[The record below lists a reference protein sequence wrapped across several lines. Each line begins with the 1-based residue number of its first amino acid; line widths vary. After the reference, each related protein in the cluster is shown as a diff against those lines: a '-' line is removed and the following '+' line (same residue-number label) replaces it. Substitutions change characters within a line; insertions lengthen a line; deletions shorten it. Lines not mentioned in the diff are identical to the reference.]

1 MSEEKEMTAP
11 NVSIGVDTEQS
22 SIKQTTNSISNR
34 DVNFNPFDEFFKK
47 IDPSYMKTVTMQE
60 LYQDIYS
67 KKPPVIEGL
76 LYQGTYLFVGSP
88 KIGKSFFMAQLAYH
102 VSTGTPLWDYPVKK
116 GTVLYLALED
126 DYRRLQERM
135 YRMFGTD
142 STENLYFSVSSKP
155 LGNGLTDQLSGFI
168 REHPDTTLVIID
180 TLQKIR
186 EVDSDSY
193 SYAKDYEI
201 INQLK
206 QFSDSWEICLLLV
219 HHTRKQK
226 SSDNFD
232 MISGTNGLLGCADG
246 AFMLYKET
254 RTSNKATLEI
264 SGRDQQD
271 QKIHLIRDEEK
282 LCWNFEKAETE
293 LWKEPPEPLLECI
306 ANLVTE
312 ENPTWQGTATELIEK
327 LELDIKPNALSLKL
341 NVNAGKLYNL
351 YFVQYSNKRTH
362 KAKLIQLRYDADHP
376 IVISPE
382 PTEEETEKSPDGVPA
397 IKGEIIISTD
407 TVDDIAGEDYDRAYQ
422 QMIDNALA

>member
-67 KKPPVIEGL
+67 KKSPVIEGL

-206 QFSDSWEICLLLV
+206 QFSDSWGICLLLV

-246 AFMLYKET
+246 AFMLYKEN

-327 LELDIKPNALSLKL
+327 LGLDMKPNVVSLKL
-341 NVNAGKLYNL
+341 NVNAGRLMND
-351 YFVQYSNKRTH
+351 YSIRYTNKRNH
-362 KAKLIQLRYDADHP
+362 SGR
-376 IVISPE
+376 
-382 PTEEETEKSPDGVPA
+382 
-397 IKGEIIISTD
+397 
-407 TVDDIAGEDYDRAYQ
+407 
-422 QMIDNALA
+422 MIFFSLLSKE

>member
-116 GTVLYLALED
+116 GMVLYLALED

-168 REHPDTTLVIID
+168 REHPDTMLVIID

-206 QFSDSWEICLLLV
+206 QFSDSWGICLLLV
-219 HHTRKQK
+219 YHTRKQK

-327 LELDIKPNALSLKL
+327 LGLDMKPNVVSLKL
-341 NVNAGKLYNL
+341 NVNAGRLMND
-351 YFVQYSNKRTH
+351 YSIRYTNKRNH
-362 KAKLIQLRYDADHP
+362 SGR
-376 IVISPE
+376 
-382 PTEEETEKSPDGVPA
+382 
-397 IKGEIIISTD
+397 
-407 TVDDIAGEDYDRAYQ
+407 
-422 QMIDNALA
+422 MIFFSLLSKE

>member
-11 NVSIGVDTEQS
+11 NVSIGADTEQS

-47 IDPSYMKTVTMQE
+47 IDPLYMKTVTMQE

-155 LGNGLTDQLSGFI
+155 LGNGLADQLSGFI

-206 QFSDSWEICLLLV
+206 QFSDSWGICLLLV

-327 LELDIKPNALSLKL
+327 LGLDMKPNVVSLKL
-341 NVNAGKLYNL
+341 NVNAGRLMND
-351 YFVQYSNKRTH
+351 YSIRYTNKRNH
-362 KAKLIQLRYDADHP
+362 SGR
-376 IVISPE
+376 
-382 PTEEETEKSPDGVPA
+382 
-397 IKGEIIISTD
+397 
-407 TVDDIAGEDYDRAYQ
+407 
-422 QMIDNALA
+422 MIFFSLLSKE

>member
-88 KIGKSFFMAQLAYH
+88 KIGKSFFMAQFAYH

-168 REHPDTTLVIID
+168 REHPDTMLVIID

-206 QFSDSWEICLLLV
+206 QFSDSWGICLLLV

-264 SGRDQQD
+264 SDRDQQD

-312 ENPTWQGTATELIEK
+312 ENLTWQGTATELIEK
-327 LELDIKPNALSLKL
+327 LGLDMKPNVVSLKL
-341 NVNAGKLYNL
+341 NVNAGRLMND
-351 YFVQYSNKRTH
+351 YSIRYTNKRNH
-362 KAKLIQLRYDADHP
+362 SGR
-376 IVISPE
+376 
-382 PTEEETEKSPDGVPA
+382 
-397 IKGEIIISTD
+397 
-407 TVDDIAGEDYDRAYQ
+407 
-422 QMIDNALA
+422 MIFFSLLSKE

>member
-126 DYRRLQERM
+126 DYRRLQERI

-168 REHPDTTLVIID
+168 REHPDTMLVIID

-206 QFSDSWEICLLLV
+206 QFSDSWGICLLLV

-246 AFMLYKET
+246 AFMLYKEN

-327 LELDIKPNALSLKL
+327 LGLDMKPNVVSLKL
-341 NVNAGKLYNL
+341 NVNAGRLMND
-351 YFVQYSNKRTH
+351 YSIRYTNKRNH
-362 KAKLIQLRYDADHP
+362 SGR
-376 IVISPE
+376 
-382 PTEEETEKSPDGVPA
+382 
-397 IKGEIIISTD
+397 
-407 TVDDIAGEDYDRAYQ
+407 
-422 QMIDNALA
+422 MIFFSLLSKE

>member
-102 VSTGTPLWDYPVKK
+102 VSTGTPLWGYPVKK

-155 LGNGLTDQLSGFI
+155 LGNGLADQLSGFI

-206 QFSDSWEICLLLV
+206 QFSDSWGICLLLV

-327 LELDIKPNALSLKL
+327 LGLDMKPNVVSLKL
-341 NVNAGKLYNL
+341 NVNAGRLMND
-351 YFVQYSNKRTH
+351 YSIRYTNKRNH
-362 KAKLIQLRYDADHP
+362 SGR
-376 IVISPE
+376 
-382 PTEEETEKSPDGVPA
+382 
-397 IKGEIIISTD
+397 
-407 TVDDIAGEDYDRAYQ
+407 
-422 QMIDNALA
+422 MIFFSLLSKE

>member
-22 SIKQTTNSISNR
+22 SIKQTTNSVTNR

-102 VSTGTPLWDYPVKK
+102 VSTGTPLWDYSVKK

-206 QFSDSWEICLLLV
+206 QFSDSWGICLLLV

-327 LELDIKPNALSLKL
+327 LGLDMKPNVVSLKL
-341 NVNAGKLYNL
+341 NVNAGRLMND
-351 YFVQYSNKRTH
+351 YSIRYTNKRNH
-362 KAKLIQLRYDADHP
+362 SGR
-376 IVISPE
+376 
-382 PTEEETEKSPDGVPA
+382 
-397 IKGEIIISTD
+397 
-407 TVDDIAGEDYDRAYQ
+407 
-422 QMIDNALA
+422 MIFFSLLSKE

>member
-76 LYQGTYLFVGSP
+76 LYQGIYLFVGSP

-206 QFSDSWEICLLLV
+206 QFSDSWGICLLLV

-327 LELDIKPNALSLKL
+327 LGLDMKPNVVSLKL
-341 NVNAGKLYNL
+341 NVNAGRLMND
-351 YFVQYSNKRTH
+351 YSIRYTNKRNH
-362 KAKLIQLRYDADHP
+362 SGR
-376 IVISPE
+376 
-382 PTEEETEKSPDGVPA
+382 
-397 IKGEIIISTD
+397 
-407 TVDDIAGEDYDRAYQ
+407 
-422 QMIDNALA
+422 MIFFSLLSKE

>member
-22 SIKQTTNSISNR
+22 SIKQTTNIISNR

-206 QFSDSWEICLLLV
+206 QFSDSWGICLLLV

-246 AFMLYKET
+246 AFMLYKEN

-327 LELDIKPNALSLKL
+327 LGLDMKPNVVSLKL
-341 NVNAGKLYNL
+341 NVNAGRLMND
-351 YFVQYSNKRTH
+351 YSIRYTNKRNH
-362 KAKLIQLRYDADHP
+362 SGR
-376 IVISPE
+376 
-382 PTEEETEKSPDGVPA
+382 
-397 IKGEIIISTD
+397 
-407 TVDDIAGEDYDRAYQ
+407 
-422 QMIDNALA
+422 MIFFSLLSKE

>member
-22 SIKQTTNSISNR
+22 LEKQSTHSISDQ
-34 DVNFNPFDEFFKK
+34 DVNFNPFDDFFKK

-142 STENLYFSVSSKP
+142 DTENLYFSVSSKP

-206 QFSDSWEICLLLV
+206 QFSDSWGICLLLV

-312 ENPTWQGTATELIEK
+312 ENPTWEGTATELIEK
-327 LELDIKPNALSLKL
+327 LGLDMKPNVVSLKL
-341 NVNAGKLYNL
+341 NVNAGRLMND
-351 YFVQYSNKRTH
+351 YSIRYTNKRNH
-362 KAKLIQLRYDADHP
+362 SGR
-376 IVISPE
+376 
-382 PTEEETEKSPDGVPA
+382 
-397 IKGEIIISTD
+397 
-407 TVDDIAGEDYDRAYQ
+407 
-422 QMIDNALA
+422 MIFFSLLSKE

>member
-34 DVNFNPFDEFFKK
+34 DVNFNPFDDFFKK

-76 LYQGTYLFVGSP
+76 LYQGAYLFVGSP

-168 REHPDTTLVIID
+168 REHPDTMLVIID

-206 QFSDSWEICLLLV
+206 QFSDSWGICLLLV

-327 LELDIKPNALSLKL
+327 LGLDMKPNVVSLKL
-341 NVNAGKLYNL
+341 NVNAGRLMND
-351 YFVQYSNKRTH
+351 YSIRYTNKRNH
-362 KAKLIQLRYDADHP
+362 SGR
-376 IVISPE
+376 
-382 PTEEETEKSPDGVPA
+382 
-397 IKGEIIISTD
+397 
-407 TVDDIAGEDYDRAYQ
+407 
-422 QMIDNALA
+422 MIFFSLLSKE

>member
-116 GTVLYLALED
+116 GTVPYLALED

-206 QFSDSWEICLLLV
+206 QFSDSWGICLLLV

-327 LELDIKPNALSLKL
+327 LGLDMKPNVVSLKL
-341 NVNAGKLYNL
+341 NVNAGRLMND
-351 YFVQYSNKRTH
+351 YSIRYTNKRNH
-362 KAKLIQLRYDADHP
+362 SGR
-376 IVISPE
+376 
-382 PTEEETEKSPDGVPA
+382 
-397 IKGEIIISTD
+397 
-407 TVDDIAGEDYDRAYQ
+407 
-422 QMIDNALA
+422 MIFFSLLSKE

>member
-47 IDPSYMKTVTMQE
+47 TDPSYMKTVTMQE

-206 QFSDSWEICLLLV
+206 QFSDSWGICLLLV

-246 AFMLYKET
+246 AFMLCKET

-327 LELDIKPNALSLKL
+327 LGLDMKPNVISLKL
-341 NVNAGKLYNL
+341 NVNAGRLMND
-351 YFVQYSNKRTH
+351 YSIRYTNKRNH
-362 KAKLIQLRYDADHP
+362 SGR
-376 IVISPE
+376 
-382 PTEEETEKSPDGVPA
+382 
-397 IKGEIIISTD
+397 
-407 TVDDIAGEDYDRAYQ
+407 
-422 QMIDNALA
+422 MIFFSLLSKE

>member
-22 SIKQTTNSISNR
+22 SIEQTTNSISNR

-102 VSTGTPLWDYPVKK
+102 VSTGTPLWDYPVKE

-168 REHPDTTLVIID
+168 REHPDTMLVIID

-206 QFSDSWEICLLLV
+206 QFSDSWGICLLLV
-219 HHTRKQK
+219 YHTRKQK

-327 LELDIKPNALSLKL
+327 LGLDMKPNVVSLKL
-341 NVNAGKLYNL
+341 NVNAGRLMND
-351 YFVQYSNKRTH
+351 YSIRYTNKRNH
-362 KAKLIQLRYDADHP
+362 SGR
-376 IVISPE
+376 
-382 PTEEETEKSPDGVPA
+382 
-397 IKGEIIISTD
+397 
-407 TVDDIAGEDYDRAYQ
+407 
-422 QMIDNALA
+422 MIFFSLLSKE

>member
-11 NVSIGVDTEQS
+11 NVSIDVDTEQS

-88 KIGKSFFMAQLAYH
+88 KIGKSFFMAQLAYY

-206 QFSDSWEICLLLV
+206 QFSDSWGICLLLV

-246 AFMLYKET
+246 AFMLYKEN

-327 LELDIKPNALSLKL
+327 LGLDMKPNVVSLKL
-341 NVNAGKLYNL
+341 NVNAGRLMND
-351 YFVQYSNKRTH
+351 YSIRYTNKRNH
-362 KAKLIQLRYDADHP
+362 SGR
-376 IVISPE
+376 
-382 PTEEETEKSPDGVPA
+382 
-397 IKGEIIISTD
+397 
-407 TVDDIAGEDYDRAYQ
+407 
-422 QMIDNALA
+422 MIFFSLLSKE

>member
-22 SIKQTTNSISNR
+22 SIKETTNSISDQ
-34 DVNFNPFDEFFKK
+34 DVNFNPFGDFFKK

-76 LYQGTYLFVGSP
+76 LHQGTYLFVGSP

-206 QFSDSWEICLLLV
+206 QFSDSWGICLLLV

-327 LELDIKPNALSLKL
+327 LGLDMKPNVVSLKL
-341 NVNAGKLYNL
+341 NVNAGRLMND
-351 YFVQYSNKRTH
+351 YSIRYTNKRNH
-362 KAKLIQLRYDADHP
+362 SGR
-376 IVISPE
+376 
-382 PTEEETEKSPDGVPA
+382 
-397 IKGEIIISTD
+397 
-407 TVDDIAGEDYDRAYQ
+407 
-422 QMIDNALA
+422 MIFFSLLSKE

>member
-142 STENLYFSVSSKP
+142 STENLYFSVSSKL

-206 QFSDSWEICLLLV
+206 QFSDSWGICLLLV

-226 SSDNFD
+226 SSDNLD

-327 LELDIKPNALSLKL
+327 LGLDMKPNVVSLKL
-341 NVNAGKLYNL
+341 NVNAGRLMND
-351 YFVQYSNKRTH
+351 YSIRYTNKRNH
-362 KAKLIQLRYDADHP
+362 SGR
-376 IVISPE
+376 
-382 PTEEETEKSPDGVPA
+382 
-397 IKGEIIISTD
+397 
-407 TVDDIAGEDYDRAYQ
+407 
-422 QMIDNALA
+422 MIFFSLLSKE

>member
-1 MSEEKEMTAP
+1 MSEEKEMTTP

-206 QFSDSWEICLLLV
+206 QFSDSWGICLLLV

-246 AFMLYKET
+246 AFMLCKET

-327 LELDIKPNALSLKL
+327 LGLDMKPNVVSLKL
-341 NVNAGKLYNL
+341 NVNAGRLMND
-351 YFVQYSNKRTH
+351 YSIRYTNKRNH
-362 KAKLIQLRYDADHP
+362 SGR
-376 IVISPE
+376 
-382 PTEEETEKSPDGVPA
+382 
-397 IKGEIIISTD
+397 
-407 TVDDIAGEDYDRAYQ
+407 
-422 QMIDNALA
+422 MIFFSLLSKE

>member
-142 STENLYFSVSSKP
+142 STENLYFSISSKP

-168 REHPDTTLVIID
+168 REHPDTMLVIID

-206 QFSDSWEICLLLV
+206 QFSDSWGICLLLV

-327 LELDIKPNALSLKL
+327 LGLDMKPNVVSLKL
-341 NVNAGKLYNL
+341 NVNAGRLMND
-351 YFVQYSNKRTH
+351 YSIRYTNKRNH
-362 KAKLIQLRYDADHP
+362 SGR
-376 IVISPE
+376 
-382 PTEEETEKSPDGVPA
+382 
-397 IKGEIIISTD
+397 
-407 TVDDIAGEDYDRAYQ
+407 
-422 QMIDNALA
+422 MIFFSLLSKE

>member
-22 SIKQTTNSISNR
+22 SIKQTTNSISNC

-67 KKPPVIEGL
+67 KKPPVIKGL

-206 QFSDSWEICLLLV
+206 QFSDSWGICLLLV

-327 LELDIKPNALSLKL
+327 LGLDMKPNVVSLKL
-341 NVNAGKLYNL
+341 NVNAGRLMND
-351 YFVQYSNKRTH
+351 YSIRYTNKRNH
-362 KAKLIQLRYDADHP
+362 SGR
-376 IVISPE
+376 
-382 PTEEETEKSPDGVPA
+382 
-397 IKGEIIISTD
+397 
-407 TVDDIAGEDYDRAYQ
+407 
-422 QMIDNALA
+422 MIFFSLLSKE

>member
-1 MSEEKEMTAP
+1 MNKEKEMTAP

-206 QFSDSWEICLLLV
+206 QFSDSWGICLLLV

-271 QKIHLIRDEEK
+271 QRIHLIRDEEK

-327 LELDIKPNALSLKL
+327 LGLDMKPNVVSLKL
-341 NVNAGKLYNL
+341 NVNAGRLMND
-351 YFVQYSNKRTH
+351 YSIRYTNKRNH
-362 KAKLIQLRYDADHP
+362 SGR
-376 IVISPE
+376 
-382 PTEEETEKSPDGVPA
+382 
-397 IKGEIIISTD
+397 
-407 TVDDIAGEDYDRAYQ
+407 
-422 QMIDNALA
+422 MIFFSLLSKE

>member
-22 SIKQTTNSISNR
+22 SIKQTTNSIPNR

-47 IDPSYMKTVTMQE
+47 IDPSYMKTVTMQD

-206 QFSDSWEICLLLV
+206 QFSDSWGICLLLV

-293 LWKEPPEPLLECI
+293 LWKEPSEPLLECI

-327 LELDIKPNALSLKL
+327 LGLDMKPNVVSLKL
-341 NVNAGKLYNL
+341 NVNAGRLMND
-351 YFVQYSNKRTH
+351 YSIRYTNKRNH
-362 KAKLIQLRYDADHP
+362 SGR
-376 IVISPE
+376 
-382 PTEEETEKSPDGVPA
+382 
-397 IKGEIIISTD
+397 
-407 TVDDIAGEDYDRAYQ
+407 
-422 QMIDNALA
+422 MIFFSLLSKE

>member
-1 MSEEKEMTAP
+1 MSEEKEMTVP

-22 SIKQTTNSISNR
+22 FIKQTTNSISNR

-206 QFSDSWEICLLLV
+206 QFSDSWGICLLLV

-271 QKIHLIRDEEK
+271 QKVHLIRDEEK

-327 LELDIKPNALSLKL
+327 LGLDMKPNMVSLKL
-341 NVNAGKLYNL
+341 NVNAGRLMND
-351 YFVQYSNKRTH
+351 YSIRYTNKRNH
-362 KAKLIQLRYDADHP
+362 SGR
-376 IVISPE
+376 
-382 PTEEETEKSPDGVPA
+382 
-397 IKGEIIISTD
+397 
-407 TVDDIAGEDYDRAYQ
+407 
-422 QMIDNALA
+422 MIFFSLLSKE

>member
-11 NVSIGVDTEQS
+11 NVSIGVDTKQS

-206 QFSDSWEICLLLV
+206 QFSDSWGICLLLV

-246 AFMLYKET
+246 AFMLYKEN

-327 LELDIKPNALSLKL
+327 LGLDMKPNVVSLKL
-341 NVNAGKLYNL
+341 NVNAGRLMND
-351 YFVQYSNKRTH
+351 YSIRYTNKCNHSGR
-362 KAKLIQLRYDADHP
+362 
-376 IVISPE
+376 
-382 PTEEETEKSPDGVPA
+382 
-397 IKGEIIISTD
+397 
-407 TVDDIAGEDYDRAYQ
+407 
-422 QMIDNALA
+422 MIFFSLLSKE